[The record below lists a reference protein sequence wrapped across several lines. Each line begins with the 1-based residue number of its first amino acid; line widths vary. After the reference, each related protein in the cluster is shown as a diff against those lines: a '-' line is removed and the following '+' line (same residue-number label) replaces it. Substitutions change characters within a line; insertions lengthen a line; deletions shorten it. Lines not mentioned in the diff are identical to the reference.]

1 MNYLNP
7 LIEAAMSMNAKKDEP
22 NPGLE
27 VLEKPR
33 ECATCGGEIRLTEPD
48 FCEACVS
55 EAMEQIRRD
64 REHARRRDNELR
76 LKEQAVLTQLSDV
89 RKRTRLHLS
98 KPAPAQNTCVT
109 CEGRG
114 GFVTFGADSEKYD
127 GGAECPDCNGTG
139 VA

>member
-1 MNYLNP
+1 
-7 LIEAAMSMNAKKDEP
+7 MSLPSLD
-22 NPGLE
+22 

-33 ECATCGGEIRLTEPD
+33 EC
-48 FCEACVS
+48 EACGEPIYLIDPVYCPACADRLAVERIRES
-55 EAMEQIRRD
+55 SNEYRRQARIALEMEMVRR
-64 REHARRRDNELR
+64 
-76 LKEQAVLTQLSDV
+76 
-89 RKRTRLHLS
+89 RTRLHLS